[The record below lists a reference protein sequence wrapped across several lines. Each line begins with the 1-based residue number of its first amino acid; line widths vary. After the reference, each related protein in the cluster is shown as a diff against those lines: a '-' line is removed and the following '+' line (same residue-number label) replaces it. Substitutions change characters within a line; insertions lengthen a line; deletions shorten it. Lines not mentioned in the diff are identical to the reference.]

1 MKLRKTT
8 MLKVAVRVLFVSA
21 PMILLSG
28 YLVYLLRNWL
38 ASSNVYNISEPVYL
52 GVLMLVMWG
61 AMWLTTGQLLKDLK
75 KESKGK
81 LIESKAATKH
91 TSVLTGKEG

>member
-1 MKLRKTT
+1 
-8 MLKVAVRVLFVSA
+8 
-21 PMILLSG
+21 
-28 YLVYLLRNWL
+28 
-38 ASSNVYNISEPVYL
+38 
-52 GVLMLVMWG
+52 MLVMWG

-81 LIESKAATKH
+81 LIESKAASKH